1 MCFLFYNPVEWG
13 SMMFKNLFDLE
24 LERRGYKT
32 VQQKADA
39 CGVGYEP
46 MRQILKGKHPSDERI
61 TEIAVKLNMSQ
72 QTLAE
77 LLIAKSKDRAKEEPT
92 RQAWGYLEQLIDQ
105 LTGTETDPASFRPA
119 SLALKPDTNLT
130 DDEKLLVT
138 LYRRLFPDDRAEI
151 RGEIRGMLKAE
162 KYQDDPGSDLKK
174 VG

>member
-1 MCFLFYNPVEWG
+1 MNMGFCKQLESFLDRQLGSAAKKKQRADATGLDYDYYVMIAAGKKNPP
-13 SMMFKNLFDLE
+13 SDDKIIDIAKNLKLTLE
-24 LERRGYKT
+24 ET
-32 VQQKADA
+32 
-39 CGVGYEP
+39 
-46 MRQILKGKHPSDERI
+46 S
-61 TEIAVKLNMSQ
+61 
-72 QTLAE
+72 E
-77 LLIAKSKDRAKEEPT
+77 LLILAAKDRAKEEPT

-105 LTGTETDPASFRPA
+105 LTGTETSSAGFRPA

-162 KYQDDPGSDLKK
+162 KYRDDPGADLKK